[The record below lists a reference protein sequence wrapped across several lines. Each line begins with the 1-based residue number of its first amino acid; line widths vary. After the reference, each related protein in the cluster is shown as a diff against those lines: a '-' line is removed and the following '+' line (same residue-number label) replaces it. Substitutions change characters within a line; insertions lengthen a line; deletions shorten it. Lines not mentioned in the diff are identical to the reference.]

1 MRLKI
6 FNSANLFLL
15 ILFAYRRSFIA
26 YCGRDIAMCPLTF
39 YSLAL
44 RKTLWHAFR
53 SGLQERVL
61 ARSLRAQ
68 KWYIRLSSQLS
79 TISVPAA
86 AALEAKRA

>member
-1 MRLKI
+1 MWLKI
-6 FNSANLFLL
+6 FNSASLFLL

-26 YCGRDIAMCPLTF
+26 YCGRDTAMCPLTF

-44 RKTLWHAFR
+44 RKTLWHGFR

-61 ARSLRAQ
+61 AHSLWAQ
-68 KWYIRLSSQLS
+68 KQYIRLSGHLS
-79 TISVPAA
+79 TISVPAT